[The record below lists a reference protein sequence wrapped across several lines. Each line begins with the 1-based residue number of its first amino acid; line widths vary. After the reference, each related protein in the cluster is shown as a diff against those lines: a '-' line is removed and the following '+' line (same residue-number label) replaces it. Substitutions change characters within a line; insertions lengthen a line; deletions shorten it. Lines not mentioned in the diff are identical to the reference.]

1 MRLYK
6 ISDLGK
12 DPQRNAGERAA
23 VAAPERLP
31 DHQVSASR
39 GLQLLPQ
46 SAPRPPRRGHS
57 PYPRLAPMR

>member
-12 DPQRNAGERAA
+12 DPQRDTGERAA
-23 VAAPERLP
+23 VVAPERFP
-31 DHQVSASR
+31 DHQPTASR
-39 GLQLLPQ
+39 GLQLLPE
-46 SAPRPPRRGHS
+46 SAPHPPRRGHS